1 MPHLG
6 FISSLFLSRLAD
18 QILLFLVPLVIFQIT
33 ADAALS
39 GFAFFVETLPRFIA
53 FPICGILTDFFSPY
67 RLLMR
72 SQLARCLAVLL
83 ALLGYYFYPSVY
95 WLVAV
100 AAVVGVL
107 TTQGMMARE
116 AILPLVFNQIRF
128 EKVLAHTQMVD
139 QVAAVLGPLVAALLL
154 SLGQWQFVL
163 VIVALLFLSADIAL
177 FLWLLKLRPHC
188 QKLTTDS
195 LNITKSL
202 KKATLHILQLPNL
215 LAVIWLAFAVNL
227 IVGVLLA
234 TSVAIY
240 TGELGQSQDSYAL
253 LQALGAVATVLI
265 LLYIA
270 RTVLTLTVL
279 GATSFVLLCAGGL
292 MTALSDSAWVYLL
305 GFLLVVGFDK
315 MFNVFLR
322 SLRKQI
328 IPAKDFGKTTG
339 LVVLFNNIS
348 QPLAG
353 LAVALY
359 ASVYAVQSVVLAVVA
374 LAILIGSLVL
384 MLLLAKRERGNRR
397 GF

>member
-1 MPHLG
+1 MLHVG
-6 FISSLFLSRLAD
+6 FMSSLFLSRLAD

-33 ADAALS
+33 AAAALS

-53 FPICGILTDFFSPY
+53 FPICGILTDFYSPY

-72 SQLARCLAVLL
+72 SQLTRFFAVLL
-83 ALLGYYFYPSVY
+83 TSLGYYCYPSVY

-116 AILPLVFNQIRF
+116 AILPLVFKHIRF

-139 QVAAVLGPLVAALLL
+139 QVATVLGPLVAALLL
-154 SLGQWQFVL
+154 AIGQWQFVL
-163 VIVALLFLSADIAL
+163 VVVAVLFLSADISL
-177 FLWLLKLRPHC
+177 HVWLSKLRPHWS
-188 QKLTTDS
+188 KLTTDS

-202 KKATLHILQLPNL
+202 KQAGLNILQLPNL

-240 TGELGQSQDSYAL
+240 TGGLGQSQNSYAL

-279 GATSFVLLCAGGL
+279 GATSFVALCAGGL
-292 MTALSDSAWVYLL
+292 ITALSDNAWVYML
-305 GFLLVVGFDK
+305 GFLLIVGFDK

-339 LVVLFNNIS
+339 LIVLFNNIS

-374 LAILIGSLVL
+374 VAILIGVLVFMVL
-384 MLLLAKRERGNRR
+384 WGRR
-397 GF
+397 GSF